1 VKYRRQQNLERR
13 NKELKSEEF
22 EKQEQR
28 IMWLYGLLIA
38 QAMASTVIDPVY
50 WRVDNARFPDV
61 RRVHF
66 EEKMDI
72 YCPLDERGA
81 QASSDSHHF
90 QIIWLVDKESYESCT
105 LNEAT
110 SRRIMTCDVPHREKK
125 FTVKFQKVSPSPFG
139 LEFDEGAYY
148 IISTSIGQNRSE
160 EQITNR
166 RHGVCQTHGMRMK
179 LEVTQGVERGLEPKD
194 DQTED
199 THTKASETTTS
210 DEDYTPYT
218 DAELIEGEAVSEKS
232 TATISTA
239 IIVGVVFFVFIMF
252 LIVIAFILFRR
263 TSQKAKSSA
272 FNPSTMSDYTIGKN
286 GRYQDSYQDHQ
297 YADHLVPT
305 AAVAGSPLP
314 HPFIGQP
321 AEYGPKIVTL
331 YPKHPA
337 EHGLATSQVAS
348 DFTYRPY
355 PVPQQQKA
363 TLSSNGERLSER
375 SDATVLV

>member
-1 VKYRRQQNLERR
+1 
-13 NKELKSEEF
+13 
-22 EKQEQR
+22 
-28 IMWLYGLLIA
+28 M
-38 QAMASTVIDPVY
+38 
-50 WRVDNARFPDV
+50 
-61 RRVHF
+61 
-66 EEKMDI
+66 I
-72 YCPLDERGA
+72 YPL
-81 QASSDSHHF
+81 F
-90 QIIWLVDKESYESCT
+90 LVE
-105 LNEAT
+105 
-110 SRRIMTCDVPHREKK
+110 H
-125 FTVKFQKVSPSPFG
+125 
-139 LEFDEGAYY
+139 
-148 IISTSIGQNRSE
+148 
-160 EQITNR
+160 
-166 RHGVCQTHGMRMK
+166 
-179 LEVTQGVERGLEPKD
+179 GLEPKD
-194 DQTED
+194 DLTED

-355 PVPQQQKA
+355 PVPQQQQKA
-363 TLSSNGERLSER
+363 TLSSNGERLTER

>member
-1 VKYRRQQNLERR
+1 ML
-13 NKELKSEEF
+13 
-22 EKQEQR
+22 
-28 IMWLYGLLIA
+28 LYGLLMV
-38 QAMASTVIDPVY
+38 QALASTVIDPVY
-50 WRVDNARFPDV
+50 WRVDNTRFPDV

-72 YCPLDERGA
+72 YCPLDERGSE
-81 QASSDSHHF
+81 ASSDSHHF

-105 LNEAT
+105 LNEQT

-194 DQTED
+194 DTAED
-199 THTKASETTTS
+199 THTKTSETTTS
-210 DEDYTPYT
+210 DEDYTPYNI

-305 AAVAGSPLP
+305 AAVAGGSPLP

-321 AEYGPKIVTL
+321 SEYGPKIVTL

-337 EHGLATSQVAS
+337 EHGLATSQVAN

-355 PVPQQQKA
+355 PVTAAQKT
-363 TLSSNGERLSER
+363 TLSSNGERLTER
-375 SDATVLV
+375 TDATVLV

>member
-1 VKYRRQQNLERR
+1 
-13 NKELKSEEF
+13 
-22 EKQEQR
+22 
-28 IMWLYGLLIA
+28 MWLNGLLIA

-72 YCPLDERGA
+72 YCPLDERGS

-105 LNEAT
+105 LNEVT

-179 LEVTQGVERGLEPKD
+179 LEVTQGVEHGLEPKD
-194 DQTED
+194 DLTED

-355 PVPQQQKA
+355 PVPQQQQKA
-363 TLSSNGERLSER
+363 TLSSNGERLTER